1 METVIPLPR
10 LLLPLLVVT
19 LAACSQA
26 VPAPVESAR
35 AAMAAPVPGK
45 TVALAAPKLT
55 VHRDAYC
62 GCCHLWIEHLRTA
75 GFDVEDRVEDAMSP
89 VKDRLG
95 ILPQHASCHTAE
107 VDGYVIEGHVP
118 AADIR
123 RLLAQKLAAIGL
135 AVPGMPVGS
144 PGMDGPAYGDQ
155 RDPYDV
161 LLVLADGGTRVFQ
174 SYRLIP
180 RTLCKKDRSP

>member
-1 METVIPLPR
+1 MEPALPLPR

-26 VPAPVESAR
+26 VPAPVETAR
-35 AAMAAPVPGK
+35 AARAASVPGK
-45 TVALAAPKLT
+45 TVAPAAPKIT

-62 GCCHLWIEHLRTA
+62 GCCHLWVEHLRTA

-123 RLLAQKLAAIGL
+123 RLLREKPPIRGL
-135 AVPGMPVGS
+135 VLPGMPIGS
-144 PGMDGPAYGDQ
+144 PGMEMEGVDAPAYT
-155 RDPYDV
+155 
-161 LLVLADGGTRVFQ
+161 VLALNRDGSTTP
-174 SYRLIP
+174 YAEH
-180 RTLCKKDRSP
+180 SP

>member
-1 METVIPLPR
+1 MEPVIALPR

-45 TVALAAPKLT
+45 TVAPAAPKIT

-62 GCCHLWIEHLRTA
+62 GCCHLWVDHLKSS
-75 GFDVEDRVEDAMSP
+75 GFSTQARVEP
-89 VKDRLG
+89 EIWQKKQRLG
-95 ILPQHASCHTAE
+95 VPQQLASCHTAE
-107 VDGYVIEGHVP
+107 IGGYVFEGHVP

-123 RLLAQKLAAIGL
+123 RLLREKPPIRGL
-135 AVPGMPVGS
+135 VLPGMPVGS
-144 PGMDGPAYGDQ
+144 PGMEVEGVDAPAYT
-155 RDPYDV
+155 
-161 LLVLADGGTRVFQ
+161 VLALNRDGSTTP
-174 SYRLIP
+174 YAEH
-180 RTLCKKDRSP
+180 SP

>member
-10 LLLPLLVVT
+10 LLLPLLVIA

-26 VPAPVESAR
+26 VPAPVESAH
-35 AAMAAPVPGK
+35 AAMAGPAPDAQAD
-45 TVALAAPKLT
+45 TAAARIT

-62 GCCHLWIEHLRTA
+62 GCCHLWVEHLRTA

-118 AADIR
+118 ADDIR
-123 RLLAQKLAAIGL
+123 RLLREKPPIRGL
-135 AVPGMPVGS
+135 VLPGMPVGS
-144 PGMDGPAYGDQ
+144 PGMEVEGVDAPAYT
-155 RDPYDV
+155 
-161 LLVLADGGTRVFQ
+161 VLALNRDGSTTP
-174 SYRLIP
+174 YAEH
-180 RTLCKKDRSP
+180 SP

>member
-1 METVIPLPR
+1 MEPVIALPR

-35 AAMAAPVPGK
+35 AAMAAP
-45 TVALAAPKLT
+45 AAPEIT

-62 GCCHLWIEHLRTA
+62 GCCHLWVEHLRTA

-95 ILPQHASCHTAE
+95 ILPEHASCHTAE

-118 AADIR
+118 ADDIR
-123 RLLAQKLAAIGL
+123 RLLREKPPIRGL
-135 AVPGMPVGS
+135 VLPGMPMGS
-144 PGMDGPAYGDQ
+144 PGMEVEGVDAPAYT
-155 RDPYDV
+155 
-161 LLVLADGGTRVFQ
+161 VLALNRDGSTTP
-174 SYRLIP
+174 YAEH
-180 RTLCKKDRSP
+180 SP

>member
-1 METVIPLPR
+1 MEPVIALPR

-45 TVALAAPKLT
+45 TVAPAAPEIT

-62 GCCHLWIEHLRTA
+62 GCCHLWVEHLRAA

-123 RLLAQKLAAIGL
+123 RLLREKPPIRGL
-135 AVPGMPVGS
+135 VLPGMPVGS
-144 PGMDGPAYGDQ
+144 PGMEVEGVDAPAYT
-155 RDPYDV
+155 
-161 LLVLADGGTRVFQ
+161 VLALNRDGSTTP
-174 SYRLIP
+174 YAEH
-180 RTLCKKDRSP
+180 SP